1 MSSNI
6 KEKLLLLRLKK
17 KDPDAF
23 AELYD
28 LYLPSIYRFVFFK
41 VPTRQDAED
50 ITSEVF
56 LKTWQYVTDGRE
68 TVRNLRALLYTT
80 ARNLV
85 IDFYRRKSQSE
96 VVNDEELL
104 LQIEDS
110 RQQNFLS
117 QIDAKADVANLELVL
132 RQLKDEYRE
141 VLVLRYLEELSVT
154 EIATILNKSKGSV
167 RVLVHRA
174 LKVVKEITEHNSP
187 SSK

>member
-1 MSSNI
+1 MSSNL

-17 KDPDAF
+17 QDPDAF
-23 AELYD
+23 AQLYD
-28 LYLPSIYRFVFFK
+28 LYVSSIYRFVFFK

-50 ITSEVF
+50 ITSETF
-56 LKTWQYVTDGRE
+56 LKVWQYIME
-68 TVRNLRALLYTT
+68 NQQTVKNLKSLLYTT

-85 IDFYRRKSQSE
+85 IDFYRRKSQGE
-96 VVNDEELL
+96 IVRDEEMMF
-104 LQIEDS
+104 QIEDG

-141 VLVLRYLEELSVT
+141 VVVLRYIEELSIS
-154 EIATILNKSKGSV
+154 EIAIILNKSKGSV

-174 LKVVKEITEHNSP
+174 IKVIKDLTDKDSL
-187 SSK
+187 